1 MVNDG
6 TSVVASDAPATLHGT
21 VAARLVG
28 RARRQSYFVGRVA
41 AQLLDGRHMEFWR
54 VVGVEAAHG
63 DVVRVAP
70 SDELAQALSGV

>member
-1 MVNDG
+1 M
-6 TSVVASDAPATLHGT
+6 
-21 VAARLVG
+21 
-28 RARRQSYFVGRVA
+28 
-41 AQLLDGRHMEFWR
+41 LDGRHMEFGR